1 MLVNH
6 LRGGKLTQ
14 IPQKL
19 IGQEVGLNET
29 MELLLKFLK
38 WACASTTAPTIV
50 TIASSSKPRKL
61 SSCINKARVRIK
73 MPEIPCTTSALL

>member
-19 IGQEVGLNET
+19 MGQEVALNET

-38 WACASTTAPTIV
+38 WACASTIAPIIV
-50 TIASSSKPRKL
+50 KIASSSKPRKL

>member
-19 IGQEVGLNET
+19 LGQEVALNET

-38 WACASTTAPTIV
+38 WACASTTAPIIV
-50 TIASSSKPRKL
+50 TIASSSKPSRL
-61 SSCINKARVRIK
+61 MSCMNKAKVRINIPK
-73 MPEIPCTTSALL
+73 IPCKNSNLL

>member
-19 IGQEVGLNET
+19 IGQEVGFNET

-38 WACASTTAPTIV
+38 WACANTKAPKIV
-50 TIASSSKPRKL
+50 TITSSSKPSRL
-61 SSCINKARVRIK
+61 MSCMNKAKVRIK
-73 MPEIPCTTSALL
+73 MPEIPCKNSALL

>member
-19 IGQEVGLNET
+19 MGQEVALNET
-29 MELLLKFLK
+29 MELILKFLK
-38 WACASTTAPTIV
+38 WGTKKCLY
-50 TIASSSKPRKL
+50 RK
-61 SSCINKARVRIK
+61 ADQ
-73 MPEIPCTTSALL
+73 

>member
-19 IGQEVGLNET
+19 MGQEVALNET

-38 WACASTTAPTIV
+38 WAIASTTAPIIV
-50 TIASSSKPRKL
+50 KIASSSKPRKL

>member
-19 IGQEVGLNET
+19 TSQEVALNET

-38 WACASTTAPTIV
+38 WVCASTTAPIIV
-50 TIASSSKPRKL
+50 KIASSSKPRKL
-61 SSCINKARVRIK
+61 SSCINKAKVRIR

>member
-19 IGQEVGLNET
+19 MGQEVALNET
-29 MELLLKFLK
+29 MELILKFLK
-38 WACASTTAPTIV
+38 WACARTTAPIIV
-50 TIASSSKPRKL
+50 KIASSSKPRKL

>member
-19 IGQEVGLNET
+19 LGQEVALNET

-38 WACASTTAPTIV
+38 WACASTTAPIIV
-50 TIASSSKPRKL
+50 KIPSSSKPRKI
-61 SSCINKARVRIK
+61 SSCMNKARVRIK
-73 MPEIPCTTSALL
+73 IPEIPCATSALL